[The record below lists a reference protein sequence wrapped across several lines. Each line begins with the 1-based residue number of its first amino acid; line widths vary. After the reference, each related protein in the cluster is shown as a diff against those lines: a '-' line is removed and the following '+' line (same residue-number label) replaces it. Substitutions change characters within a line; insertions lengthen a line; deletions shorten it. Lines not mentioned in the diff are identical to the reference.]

1 MKAVICSGYG
11 PPDVLQIKEV
21 EKPMPKNNEIL
32 VRVRAT
38 TVTAADHRLRSFT
51 VPAVAWLPARIVLG
65 IRRPRNPILG
75 VELSGEIEAVGSEV
89 KRFKKGDLIFAATLA
104 DFGAYAQYKCLPE
117 NGPIAIK
124 PANSTFEE
132 AAAIPIGARTAL
144 HFLKKGNIMRG
155 QKVLV
160 YGASGSVGTYAVQ
173 LARYFGAVV
182 TGVCSAKNAELVK
195 SLGAEKVLDYTKEDF
210 TQKLEMYDMIFLA
223 VDKWPF
229 SVCNKFLAEKG
240 TFIDVT
246 NPVKSLSMLWVSL
259 TTPKR
264 IITSENVPNSA
275 EALNFLKGLVESGE
289 LKPVIDR
296 TYPLKQMVEAHSYVD
311 QGHKRGNVAITVD

>member
-1 MKAVICSGYG
+1 MKAVICSEYG

-21 EKPMPKNNEIL
+21 EKPVPKNNEVL

-51 VPAVAWLPARIVLG
+51 VPAVVWLPARLVLG
-65 IRRPRNPILG
+65 IRRPRKPILG
-75 VELSGEIEAVGSEV
+75 VELSGEVEAVGSEV

-104 DFGAYAQYKCLPE
+104 DFGAYAQYKCLSE

-124 PANSTFEE
+124 PSNSTFEE
-132 AAAIPIGARTAL
+132 AAAIPVGARTAL

-160 YGASGSVGTYAVQ
+160 YGASGSVGSYAVQ

-182 TGVCSAKNAELVK
+182 TGVCSGKNAELVK
-195 SLGAEKVLDYTKEDF
+195 SLGADRVFDYTKKDF
-210 TQKLEMYDMIFLA
+210 TQKLERYDMIFLA

-229 SVCNKFLAEKG
+229 SVSIKFLVEKG

-246 NPVKSLSMLWVSL
+246 NPVKSLPMLWTSL
-259 TTPKR
+259 TTSKR

-275 EALNFLKGLVESGE
+275 EDLNFLRGLAESGA
-289 LKPVIDR
+289 LIPVIDR
-296 TYPLKQMVEAHSYVD
+296 TYTLEQMVEAHRYVD
-311 QGHKRGNVAITVD
+311 QGHKKGNVAITVD